1 MLGTFCGWRST
12 KSNPVLGRKHF
23 GTLAVVVIL
32 PHCQEGDLYRSPC
45 LSLANKTSSSVVH
58 ARAKCTPD
66 SFLVYASLWKQG
78 MTTSAQEAHADE
90 LYPTEQESQG
100 LNSSSSSLEQSSTTW
115 SRAAW
120 IFRVRPMGL
129 ASQIAV
135 GKIIIIICSISSTGS
150 QGEPKN
156 LKVGKTSS

>member
-115 SRAAW
+115 SRAALN
-120 IFRVRPMGL
+120 IQSKTDGF
-129 ASQIAV
+129 
-135 GKIIIIICSISSTGS
+135 SISNSCW
-150 QGEPKN
+150 QNNNNN
-156 LKVGKTSS
+156 LFNFKHWFSRRTKKLKSWQD